1 MRARTPITLLVL
13 LVFVIGAGWFGWEQ
27 FNDPYDNPFGDSSEC
42 VDESLA
48 KGTRLKARQV
58 TVNVYNAGNRE
69 GLAGQTMERLQRRG
83 FRSGTAENAP
93 TRISVDRVAIYDSE
107 PRSAEVTLVRRQFT
121 GKVRLLRK
129 PDIAEGVDVVVG
141 SGFRGIERSAKTALQ
156 LSTSEDVCVPD
167 RR

>member
-1 MRARTPITLLVL
+1 MKARTPVTLLVL
-13 LVFVIGAGWFGWEQ
+13 LAFVVGAGWYGWEQ
-27 FNDPYDNPFGDSSEC
+27 FNEPYDDLFGDSSGC

-58 TVNVYNAGNRE
+58 TVNVYNAGNRDN
-69 GLAGQTMERLQRRG
+69 LAGQTMQRLQRRG

-121 GKVRLLRK
+121 GPVRVLRK

-141 SGFRGIERSAKTALQ
+141 SGFRGIERGAKTALQ
-156 LSTSEDVCVPD
+156 LSSAEDVCLPD